1 MLQTIEPT
9 HSAPVHYA
17 SLPTPPTSTA
27 GSPSTS
33 PANLST
39 TKTTEMTIPHRHHI
53 LIVTGP
59 AGCGKSTIAKVLS
72 DRYGFEYIEG
82 DEVGLINPYHY
93 VSYTNGSQ
101 YHPKANI
108 DKMAAGIPLND
119 EDRWDW
125 LILLRDQALKDLKNG
140 AKGVVITCSALKKK
154 YRDVIRTARLYDEE
168 PDANVHFVYLRAD
181 KETLLARVRGRQGH
195 YMKDS
200 MVESQF
206 AALEEPDELEV
217 KQLKDVEIVD
227 VKGSISEVSQ
237 LASDAVD
244 KVLVQR

>member
-33 PANLST
+33 SANLS
-39 TKTTEMTIPHRHHI
+39 KTTEMAIPLRHHI

-59 AGCGKSTIAKVLS
+59 AGCGKSTVAKFLS

-82 DEVGLINPYHY
+82 DE
-93 VSYTNGSQ
+93 
-101 YHPKANI
+101 YHPKSNI
-108 DKMAAGIPLND
+108 DKMVAGIPLND

-154 YRDVIRTARLYDEE
+154 YRDVIRTAKLYDEE

-227 VKGSISEVSQ
+227 VKGTIAEVSD
-237 LASDAVD
+237 LASAAVD
-244 KVLVQR
+244 RVLVSR